1 MPHTNS
7 EYSVTVSF
15 VDFLPFLVLSV
26 KQLLKGNS
34 AVPHWHQFVSVENQS
49 QPFYLRFQSK
59 ISLICGLW
67 NIFSTLDLRIWFEI
81 IRYPLVDHFLTSHNL
96 STS

>member
-1 MPHTNS
+1 MPPTNS

-49 QPFYLRFQSK
+49 QPFYLRFQKSVNDMWP
-59 ISLICGLW
+59 LEH
-67 NIFSTLDLRIWFEI
+67 FSTLDLRIWFEI
-81 IRYPLVDHFLTSHNL
+81 IRCPLFDHFLTSHNL
-96 STS
+96 STC